1 MANGLPAY
9 LTNLT
14 FGGTDLQ
21 RSNLSVHL
29 DIVFGLND
37 GLEVRGVDTVIPSAV
52 GRVARNRKADIR
64 HIQLTGWLQAVGA
77 TNALRD
83 AAYQVLR
90 DEMEALFSQVAAPA
104 TLSGLAPNGS
114 TRSILARTDTI
125 IWNESP
131 VFALGELTISLDS
144 VVPAWTVS

>member
-1 MANGLPAY
+1 MPNGLSAY

-52 GRVARNRKADIR
+52 GRVPRNRKADIR
-64 HIQLTGWLQAVGA
+64 HIQLVGWLQPVGA
-77 TNALRD
+77 TNALRES
-83 AAYQVLR
+83 AYQVLR

-104 TLSGLAPNGS
+104 TLSGTAPNGS
-114 TRSILARTDTI
+114 TRSILARTENI

-144 VVPAWTVS
+144 VVPAWTVT